1 MNCIDLGLIVDKTK
15 SDGETLPVGKYPM
28 MNRYPSEF
36 ASLSKASVAAF
47 AIKTDTNPMIRYGC
61 WYVTNYATNNPL
73 VDGEVEVLSFDAE
86 TNAIHLRFELKDNAE
101 TPHTVSGEFE
111 GTLSQI

>member
-1 MNCIDLGLIVDKTK
+1 M
-15 SDGETLPVGKYPM
+15 
-28 MNRYPSEF
+28 
-36 ASLSKASVAAF
+36 
-47 AIKTDTNPMIRYGC
+47 
-61 WYVTNYATNNPL
+61 TNYATNNPL